1 MAEDPRA
8 GVDPAE
14 EAGRR
19 VREGR
24 AMREAARAEAARRA
38 AVVEEGMEGNR
49 RYARSQDAARK
60 IQNAVTIPEP
70 AANASRE
77 AATRNMM
84 RAGRAAAAAP
94 SASVAGADAAVGRAL
109 ASRALG
115 AVGGGLGMAMETS
128 PAGAGSED
136 RGNAGLARG
145 MAAREGNRRDAARM
159 MGAEAGRLDAAERR
173 AAARDIP
180 EETPTPTGVAPRG
193 SARSA
198 APESED
204 YASTSDIVSAPQRRA
219 ETVRRPAPRRAP
231 APQRMSQA
239 DALNQKQLDEAK
251 RQRAVDESEIDRF
264 MRDRVATDEGMKKG
278 GLVKMAKGGQVKGLK
293 PKTMFKPK
301 MAGGG
306 AVRGCGIASRGKTRG
321 RMV

>member
-1 MAEDPRA
+1 MADDIGRS

-49 RYARSQDAARK
+49 RYARNQGATRIPA
-60 IQNAVTIPEP
+60 IPEG
-70 AANASRE
+70 ASRPMDT
-77 AATRNMM
+77 ARATRIP
-84 RAGRAAAAAP
+84 AAP

-159 MGAEAGRLDAAERR
+159 MGAEAGRLGAAERR
-173 AAARDIP
+173 AAARNIP

-204 YASTSDIVSAPQRRA
+204 YASTSDIKRP

-231 APQRMSQA
+231 APQRMSDSDRLNAMEVDRIMHENYSRPEPSSSEPMKRGGKAQA
-239 DALNQKQLDEAK
+239 Y
-251 RQRAVDESEIDRF
+251 
-264 MRDRVATDEGMKKG
+264 KKG
-278 GLVKMAKGGQVKGLK
+278 GSIV
-293 PKTMFKPK
+293 K

>member
-1 MAEDPRA
+1 MADDPRA
-8 GVDPAE
+8 NVDPAE

-49 RYARSQDAARK
+49 RYARNQDAARK
-60 IQNAVTIPEP
+60 IQNAVTTSEP

-84 RAGRAAAAAP
+84 QAGRAAAAAE
-94 SASVAGADAAVGRAL
+94 GA
-109 ASRALG
+109 
-115 AVGGGLGMAMETS
+115 
-128 PAGAGSED
+128 
-136 RGNAGLARG
+136 
-145 MAAREGNRRDAARM
+145 
-159 MGAEAGRLDAAERR
+159 AAEGTIA
-173 AAARDIP
+173 AAARRLAANALRVVRPAVTAGAAKLAGAASLLIP
-180 EETPTPTGVAPRG
+180 NNSQQSTELPGGHAGIAAEVADRDTSDYGLGRGAPGESPTRRPKKDDEARLPSRV
-193 SARSA
+193 ARSA

-204 YASTSDIVSAPQRRA
+204 YASTSDIVPAPQRRA
-219 ETVRRPAPRRAP
+219 ETVRRPAPRRVP
-231 APQRMSQA
+231 APQRMS
-239 DALNQKQLDEAK
+239 DSDRLNAMEMDRIMHENYS
-251 RQRAVDESEIDRF
+251 RPEPSSSEP
-264 MRDRVATDEGMKKG
+264 MKKG
-278 GLVKMAKGGQVKGLK
+278 GKAQAYKKGGSIV
-293 PKTMFKPK
+293 K